1 VITLPGV
8 SADPDVSP
16 LSGTVERASAKRQ
29 ALSVGLA
36 TGLYGISFGALA
48 TTSGLSI
55 IQAQI
60 LSLVLFSGGSQFAV
74 VGVLGAGGSAASAI
88 ATSSLLGARNTFY
101 ALRMAQIL
109 DVRGWRR
116 LGAAHLTID
125 ESTAVGTAQGS
136 VMAQRLGF
144 WLTGVTIFAGWNL
157 MTLAGS
163 VAGNSLGD
171 PKRWGLDAAAS
182 AAFLAL
188 LWPRLTARPAQVLAA
203 AAVVIALST
212 SPFLTSGVPV
222 ILTII
227 AAFAV
232 AAWVTRRRVAPRERR
247 AR

>member
-1 VITLPGV
+1 MSTD
-8 SADPDVSP
+8 ADDS
-16 LSGTVERASAKRQ
+16 LDDRSVELASAKRQ

-48 TTSGLSI
+48 TTSGLSV

-109 DVRGWRR
+109 NVRGLRHA
-116 LGAAHLTID
+116 LAAHLTID
-125 ESTAVGTAQGS
+125 ESTAVGTAQS
-136 VMAQRLGF
+136 AVPAQRLGF
-144 WLTGVTIFAGWNL
+144 WLTGWTIFAGWNL
-157 MTLAGS
+157 MTFVGS

-171 PKRWGLDAAAS
+171 PKKWGLDAAAS

-188 LWPRLTARPAQVLAA
+188 LWPRLVARPAQVVAA

-212 SPFLTSGVPV
+212 SPFLSSGVPV

-232 AAWVTRRRVAPRERR
+232 AAWITRRRPSPSGQAAP
-247 AR
+247 